1 MRTGDLAEERLRTG
15 DLSGA
20 LEALQDDVR
29 TRPND
34 ASLRIFLF
42 QLLSLQGDWERAQ
55 GQLAVVASLDPA
67 ARDLA
72 DTYLEAIRCEMV
84 RADVFAGR
92 AAPELGP
99 DAPAWMTDLTH
110 ALRLDAHGAVA
121 EAARLRQQAFEQAP
135 ASAGTIDGRPFTWIA
150 DADSRL
156 GPVLEAIVDG
166 RYRWIAW
173 NDVQALG
180 LAKPADLRDLIWL
193 PAHLSMTSGAD
204 VTALLP
210 ARYAGSAGAAD
221 VAVVLGRKTVWNEVS
236 PDTFHGLGQRIVAT
250 DSEELPL
257 LEIRRITID
266 PSKPDVASRSEA
278 HA

>member
-1 MRTGDLAEERLRTG
+1 MRTGESAEERLRTG

-20 LEALQDDVR
+20 LAALQEDVR
-29 TRPND
+29 SRPND

-42 QLLSLQGDWERAQ
+42 QLFSLQGDWERAQ
-55 GQLAVVASLDPA
+55 GQLSVVASLDPA

-84 RADVFAGR
+84 RKDVFAGR
-92 AAPELGP
+92 AAPDLRS
-99 DAPAWMTDLTH
+99 DAPTWMIALTH
-110 ALRLDAHGAVA
+110 ALRLDAHGLTA
-121 EAARLRQQAFEQAP
+121 EAARLRQEAFEQAP
-135 ASAGTIDGRPFTWIA
+135 ASAGTIDGRPFAWIA

-156 GPVLEAIVDG
+156 GPVVEAVVDG

-173 NDVQALG
+173 SDVRALG
-180 LAKPADLRDLIWL
+180 LAKPADLRDLVWL

-210 ARYAGSAGAAD
+210 ARYPGSPGATD

-257 LEIRRITID
+257 LEIRRIVIESSQ
-266 PSKPDVASRSEA
+266 PEVVSRSEA